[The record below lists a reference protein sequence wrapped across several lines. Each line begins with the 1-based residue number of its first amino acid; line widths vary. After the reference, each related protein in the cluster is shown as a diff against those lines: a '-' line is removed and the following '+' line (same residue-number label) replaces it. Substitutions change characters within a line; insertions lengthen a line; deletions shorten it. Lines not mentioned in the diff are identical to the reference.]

1 MNEDWTILLRNT
13 GIYMTELTNH
23 RATRTRDRNRDQGT
37 ISGSIC
43 VYFKY
48 ENEGFLYTYVI
59 NNKII

>member
-1 MNEDWTILLRNT
+1 
-13 GIYMTELTNH
+13 MTELTNH

-48 ENEGFLYTYVI
+48 ENEGFLYKYVI
-59 NNKII
+59 NNKMNWHGNMTRMKEYKNI